1 MSTKCTICNQSK
13 GKRKCDI
20 HDGRLICPRCC
31 GETRGAR
38 CEGCRYYRNSIK
50 YQEGKE
56 EALARK
62 KVEIELNN
70 EIDQAIDKAM
80 ALVEKG
86 EFSNAETILD
96 ELMQAH
102 PKHHMVLYGMG
113 VFFAMQEQYEKA
125 IEYLNDAVQVFPFFV
140 EAHYNLAI
148 AYKSAFD
155 IANMIRAS
163 RKVLGLAEQ
172 GTEFYD
178 NAQDMIHTMEESLRK
193 DGLSLNAFINGQDEF
208 DRAISLM
215 EKGDYKSAV
224 KGFERSIG
232 WHPNL
237 PQPYGNMG
245 ICYGKLGNRQA
256 ALSAFEKALEIDPT
270 YEPAIINKAET
281 EKLAEG
287 QCMQGDVKVTNYYAE
302 KRRHRS

>member
-13 GKRKCDI
+13 GKRKCEI

-38 CEGCRYYRNSIK
+38 CEGCRYYHNSIK
-50 YQEGKE
+50 YQENKE
-56 EALARK
+56 KALDRK
-62 KVEIELNN
+62 KFAIDLNQ
-70 EIDQAIDKAM
+70 EIDQEIDKAM

-86 EFSNAETILD
+86 EFSTAERILD
-96 ELMQAH
+96 ELMQTH

-113 VFFAMQEQYEKA
+113 VFFAMQGQYEEA
-125 IEYLNDAVQVFPFFV
+125 IAYLNDAVQVFPFFV

-148 AYKSAFD
+148 AYRSIYD

-163 RKVLGLAEQ
+163 RKVLELAEP
-172 GTEFYD
+172 GTEFCD
-178 NAQDMIHTMEESLRK
+178 NARDMIDTMEESLRK
-193 DGLSLNAFINGQDEF
+193 DGISLNAFIKGQDEF
-208 DRAISLM
+208 DRAIGLM

-224 KGFERSIG
+224 KGLERSIR
-232 WHPNL
+232 WQPNL
-237 PQPYGNMG
+237 PQPYCNLG
-245 ICYGKLGNRQA
+245 ICYGKRGNRQA

-270 YEPAIINKAET
+270 YELAIINKAET

-287 QCMQGDVKVTNYYAE
+287 QCMQGDIKTTRYYEE
-302 KRRHRS
+302 KQRHH